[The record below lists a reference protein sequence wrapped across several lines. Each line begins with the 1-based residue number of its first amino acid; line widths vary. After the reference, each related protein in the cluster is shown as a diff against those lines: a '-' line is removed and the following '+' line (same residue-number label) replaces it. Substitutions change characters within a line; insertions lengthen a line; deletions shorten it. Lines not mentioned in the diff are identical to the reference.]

1 MFFKEIKSK
10 LINGQLLFVG
20 VDVVVDGVVVDV
32 DGVDVDGVVVDV
44 DVDGV
49 VVVTVS
55 VLIGGDINPVWTH
68 LVISFFAS
76 TIFIFVEL
84 FNVI

>member
-55 VLIGGDINPVWTH
+55 VLIGGDINPV
-68 LVISFFAS
+68 
-76 TIFIFVEL
+76 
-84 FNVI
+84 